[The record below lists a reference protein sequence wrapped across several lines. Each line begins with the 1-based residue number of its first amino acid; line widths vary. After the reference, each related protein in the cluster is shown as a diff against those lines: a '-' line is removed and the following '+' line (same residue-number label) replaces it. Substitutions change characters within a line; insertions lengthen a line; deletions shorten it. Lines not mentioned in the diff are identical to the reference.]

1 MSKKKVTDNE
11 RSLKILFVHLA
22 LAIGAGCTS
31 YISTGFF
38 QISFGFL
45 SFILFWIAIDGFLN
59 WKKAEEEVL
68 IQENGLW
75 TLAVLI
81 VIALIMIYF
90 NII

>member
-11 RSLKILFVHLA
+11 RSLKILFYHLA
-22 LAIGAGCTS
+22 LAIGAGCTA

-38 QISFGFL
+38 QISLGFL
-45 SFILFWIAIDGFLN
+45 SFLLFWITIGGFLD
-59 WKKAEEEVL
+59 WKKAEEELL
-68 IQENGLW
+68 ISEDGLW
-75 TLAVLI
+75 ALAVLI